1 MTNFEAQIKE
11 LQEQYDAEHARL
23 TQWQR
28 EIIAKGVYYNSSQD
42 NSAVEKSKF
51 MDAAIE
57 LEKLRQQI
65 DNFKEQVSNLKEQ
78 AKWQKFLAFKPS
90 EIKASVRIVE
100 ILSNLQARLKL
111 F

>member
-1 MTNFEAQIKE
+1 MENFETQIKE
-11 LQEQYDAEHARL
+11 LQEQYDAEYARL

-28 EIIAKGVYYNSSQD
+28 EIIAKGVYYNSPQD
-42 NSAVEKSKF
+42 NSAVEKSNF
-51 MDAAIE
+51 TDAAIE

-65 DNFKEQVSNLKEQ
+65 NNLKEQ
-78 AKWQKFLAFKPS
+78 AKWQKLLALKPS